1 MPVRGTTSFT
11 LARLG
16 LCLLFRSVLSF
27 KFLST
32 FSLPLNIAVITLNRK
47 IRNADRLFKNKTK
60 QNNYMM
66 QVTLKEMVWT
76 F

>member
-27 KFLST
+27 KFLPT

-47 IRNADRLFKNKTK
+47 IRNADQLFKKK